1 MDAVF
6 PARAGMSPAM
16 TLHSTGSQCFPRPRG
31 DEPSMVETVASK
43 IGFSPPAR
51 G

>member
-31 DEPSMVETVASK
+31 DEPTVTMPSQTAVM
-43 IGFSPPAR
+43 FFPPAR